1 MKTRKNPK
9 FSLKTKYPLVLRTS
23 LVVSL
28 ILLIGLMLLFPKFE
42 QKQTTVTQ
50 KKVYI
55 EQEEV
60 PITQQQIEQA
70 APPSKPAIP
79 VEADED
85 DLAEDID
92 FEMSSFEDYAP
103 DWENPPPPPEE
114 DDEDG
119 GRQVRFIPFDEP
131 PEPLGGFEAIQ
142 RNVIY
147 PEIAQEAGIEGTVV
161 VQAYVDEFGKVRDCN
176 ILKGIPNTG
185 LNEAAINAIK
195 KTDFKPAK
203 QRDRNVGVWI
213 SIPVIFKL
221 KD

>member
-1 MKTRKNPK
+1 MKTRKAAK
-9 FSLKTKYPLVLRTS
+9 YSLKSKYPLALRTS

-42 QKQTTVTQ
+42 RQQTALEQ
-50 KKVYI
+50 KKIYI

-70 APPSKPAIP
+70 APPSKPTIP

-103 DWENPPPPPEE
+103 DWENPPPPPEQDQE
-114 DDEDG
+114 EG

-131 PEPLGGFEAIQ
+131 PEPIGGFEAIQ
-142 RNVIY
+142 RNVVY
-147 PEIAQEAGIEGTVV
+147 PEIAQEAGITGTVV
-161 VQAYVDEFGKVRDCN
+161 VQAYIDEFGKVRECN

-185 LNEAAINAIK
+185 LNEAAIDAIK
-195 KTDFKPAK
+195 KTEFKPAK